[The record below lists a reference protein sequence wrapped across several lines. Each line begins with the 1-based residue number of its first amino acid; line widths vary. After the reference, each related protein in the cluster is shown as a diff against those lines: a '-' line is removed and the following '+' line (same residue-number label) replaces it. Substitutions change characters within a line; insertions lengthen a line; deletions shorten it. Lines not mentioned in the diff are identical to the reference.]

1 MSDGGKL
8 HLGNKSNLLAC
19 LIDHSEYQSDAPV
32 ISNIIIDGAFIVL
45 KLKPATV
52 KNFDEYASLIFMLY
66 ILLQFQYARCVDLVW
81 NRYMESTL
89 KCTTT

>member
-32 ISNIIIDGAFIVL
+32 ISNVIIDGAFTVL

-52 KNFDEYASLIFMLY
+52 KNFDEYASLIFMLHL
-66 ILLQFQYARCVDLVW
+66 LLQFQYVRCVDLV
-81 NRYMESTL
+81 
-89 KCTTT
+89 

>member
-1 MSDGGKL
+1 MCDGSKL
-8 HLGNKSNLLAC
+8 HLGNKTNLLAC

-32 ISNIIIDGAFIVL
+32 ISNVIIDGGFIVL

-66 ILLQFQYARCVDLVW
+66 ILLQFQYARCIDLV
-81 NRYMESTL
+81 
-89 KCTTT
+89 